1 MTRPTTSSYLSDD
14 AMEQQAIEKLQT
26 RYRDEG
32 YDVIVHPQGD
42 QVPPFLARF
51 QLDMIATRGNKG
63 VVVEIKANRIDLSSD
78 PHITRL
84 AEVVNSEPGWRLD
97 VVILEQESQVE
108 KAAQEASEP
117 SDEELAQILK
127 TADELSDKGDTSVAC
142 VVAWAG
148 LEAAMRRIRDD
159 AELYGKTAP
168 SQLMRTLYG
177 NGFLSREQFDKLKE
191 SYKIRNQVVHGLV
204 PLPIDPGLVH
214 YLTATARHL
223 ASGQEAAVPAN

>member
-1 MTRPTTSSYLSDD
+1 
-14 AMEQQAIEKLQT
+14 MEQQAIEKIET

-32 YDVIVHPQGD
+32 YDVIVQPQGN
-42 QVPPFLARF
+42 QIPPFLAGF
-51 QLDMIATRGNKG
+51 QPDMIVTRGNEG
-63 VVVEIKANRIDLSSD
+63 VVVEIKTNRIDLSSD

-97 VVILEQESQVE
+97 VVILEPQSQFE

-117 SDEELAQILK
+117 SDEQLAQILK
-127 TADELSDKGDTSVAC
+127 TADELSDKGHASVAC

-159 AELYGKTAP
+159 AELHGKTAP
-168 SQLMRTLYG
+168 NELMRALYS
-177 NGFLSREQFDKLKE
+177 NGFLSREQFDKLKD
-191 SYKIRNQVVHGLV
+191 SYKIRTQVVHGLV